1 MTTQAVPPPIPNTP
15 RQQCYPS
22 TRNRSLSPVNL
33 VWVANKMYEPECICT
48 RELIKFGIW
57 DCLHG
62 GCKDLSRFLF
72 FGDLLSYMVVSIE
85 VDCDPAW
92 SMISCLLFCGPPLAF
107 PGFLCLIHHYFQ
119 GSKESCLR
127 SCSHCYQRAAREK
140 GRKTSNLTWPLLT
153 GRELTCW
160 AASVA
165 SLAWSVPSEKGICVY
180 RAWPNLK
187 PRSGEGTN
195 VQRCLDGQLPSWMAQ
210 RPRVEPNTTDKN
222 K

>member
-22 TRNRSLSPVNL
+22 TRNCSLSPVNL
-33 VWVANKMYEPECICT
+33 VWVTNKMYEPECICT

-62 GCKDLSRFLF
+62 GCKDIMVFIFRRFTQLYGRIHWSRL
-72 FGDLLSYMVVSIE
+72 
-85 VDCDPAW
+85 W
-92 SMISCLLFCGPPLAF
+92 SRLWPSLKHDSCLLFCGPPPAS

-119 GSKESCLR
+119 GSKEFRLR
-127 SCSHCYQRAAREK
+127 SCSHCHQRAAREK
-140 GRKTSNLTWPLLT
+140 GRRASNPTWPLLT

-160 AASVA
+160 AASAA
-165 SLAWSVPSEKGICVY
+165 SLAWSVPSEKGIYACT
-180 RAWPNLK
+180 
-187 PRSGEGTN
+187 EGTN
-195 VQRCLDGQLPSWMAQ
+195 VQRCFDGQLPSWMAQ